1 MLSRV
6 SELVPCQ
13 SIRSSCVLA
22 VPRCCRMLI
31 LRAMY
36 CWYSNGFWMRTIC
49 SVQVHEK
56 KTSSHTYYTLFCLLN
71 CTPAVLRRS
80 WLGSRKGIRPAKK
93 LRGGVLACLSVWSKV
108 QTCIR
113 PSGFHCH
120 SLSLASVKSR
130 LVLPL
135 CYRLTHIV
143 PDKGPL
149 NGCVC
154 VYM

>member
-36 CWYSNGFWMRTIC
+36 CWYCNGFWMRTIC

-71 CTPAVLRRS
+71 CTPAVLRRC
-80 WLGSRKGIRPAKK
+80 WLGSRKSIRPAKNW
-93 LRGGVLACLSVWSKV
+93 GVGCWRAYLSGARCRLAHGPADS
-108 QTCIR
+108 TAT
-113 PSGFHCH
+113 HC
-120 SLSLASVKSR
+120 LASVKSR

-143 PDKGPL
+143 LDKGPL